1 MAVEQFDIDA
11 WFSRIGYNG
20 SREPTRG
27 NLRLLL
33 TAHATAIAYES
44 IDVLLEKPPSLDP
57 KFLQSKMI
65 FGGRGGYCFEQNML
79 FRVGLLSL
87 GYKVTS
93 LQGSRSARTGGRRT
107 PTHAAHGFAG

>member
-33 TAHATAIAYES
+33 TAHATAIAYDAS
-44 IDVLLEKPPSLDP
+44 TFFWKSHPRLIQISAVQDDFWWTRRLLL
-57 KFLQSKMI
+57 
-65 FGGRGGYCFEQNML
+65 
-79 FRVGLLSL
+79 
-87 GYKVTS
+87 
-93 LQGSRSARTGGRRT
+93 
-107 PTHAAHGFAG
+107 